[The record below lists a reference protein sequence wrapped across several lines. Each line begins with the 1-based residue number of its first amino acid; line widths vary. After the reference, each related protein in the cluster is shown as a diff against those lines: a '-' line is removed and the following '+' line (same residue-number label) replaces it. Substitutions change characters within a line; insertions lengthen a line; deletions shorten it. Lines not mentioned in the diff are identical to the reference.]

1 MRNLI
6 PLLLLLLLS
15 LTSGPAPAAPE
26 TKWMSIEKACPVDGR
41 KNVFLVPSG
50 PLPPPAAL
58 ESRFDILFAPFS
70 DANAWYQCPSCGFT
84 CYMDH
89 FRNLDEKQVKNAY
102 IALSQLPPPND
113 DLSYNMIPISERLD
127 RAEILYAA
135 IGKDSDKDLMCR
147 LQRLKGYFHEKQGEA
162 DKARE
167 CRQKALELATAL
179 SKDPAKGGF
188 LKEYLAIMGAMN
200 HRLGNSQEA
209 LDLLEKAD
217 GLRYKNPQYRD
228 EQNAEYNKTLTGAI
242 ADIRSKIQQG
252 EREKKEKP

>member
-6 PLLLLLLLS
+6 PLLLLLLCF
-15 LTSGPAPAAPE
+15 TSAPAPAASE
-26 TKWMSIEKACPVDGR
+26 AKWMSIEKACPVDGT
-41 KNVFLVPSG
+41 KSVFLVPSG
-50 PLPPPAAL
+50 ALPPPAAL

-70 DANAWYQCPSCGFT
+70 DPNAWYQCPSCGFA

-89 FRNLDEKQVKNAY
+89 FRPMDEKLVKNAY
-102 IALSQLPPPND
+102 LALTQLSPPSAE
-113 DLSYNMIPISERLD
+113 LSYNMIPISERLD
-127 RAEILYAA
+127 RAEILYRA
-135 IGKDSDKDLMCR
+135 IGKDSDKDLLCR
-147 LQRLKGYFHEKQGEA
+147 LQRLKGFFHEKQGEA

-167 CRQKALELATAL
+167 CRQKALDLATAL

-200 HRLGNSQEA
+200 QRLGNNQVA

-228 EQNAEYNKTLTGAI
+228 EQNAEYNKTLTDAI
-242 ADIRSKIQQG
+242 GDIRSKIQQID
-252 EREKKEKP
+252 REKKEKP